1 MPERQSCVDQAEQ
14 GRRERSVLCTR
25 ATEDAAT
32 RSVHA
37 ALMLNPLRT
46 EGEAFRV
53 LLYVLAV
60 IVAAIVIVLAA
71 RAIF

>member
-1 MPERQSCVDQAEQ
+1 M
-14 GRRERSVLCTR
+14 LCTR
-25 ATEDAAT
+25 AREDAAP
-32 RSVHA
+32 RRVHGPV
-37 ALMLNPLRT
+37 MLNPLRT